1 MRKVAADALVGASR
15 DEVWDLYDDIDGR
28 PRWVP
33 GVREI
38 RYLSGPARVGTV
50 YRERRRTAGI
60 SSTAQWEI
68 TEHRRPVR
76 QVHVGVSGAME
87 RTRIITLEARGS
99 GTWVHQVMELRSL
112 LPAPLG
118 WVHELLAVVPAGW
131 EVNGTATGAKRVFE
145 GHPGR

>member
-1 MRKVAADALVGASR
+1 MRRVTADALVGASR
-15 DEVWDLYDDIDGR
+15 DEVWDLYDDIDGL

-33 GVREI
+33 GIREI
-38 RYLSGPARVGTV
+38 RYLSGPARAGTV

-60 SSTAQWEI
+60 PSTAQWEI

-76 QVHVGVSGAME
+76 QAHVSVSGSME
-87 RTRIITLEARGS
+87 RTRIITFEARGS

-112 LPAPLG
+112 LPAPVG
-118 WVHELLAVVPAGW
+118 WLHELVAAVQAGW
-131 EVNGTATGAKRVFE
+131 EVSAAVAGAKRVFE

>member
-1 MRKVAADALVGASR
+1 MRRVTADALVGASR
-15 DEVWDLYDDIDGR
+15 DEVWDLYDDIDGLS
-28 PRWVP
+28 RWIP

-60 SSTAQWEI
+60 PSTAQWEI

-76 QVHVGVSGAME
+76 QVHVSVSGSME
-87 RTRIITLEARGS
+87 RTRIITFEARGS
-99 GTWVHQVMELRSL
+99 GTWVHQVTELRSL
-112 LPAPLG
+112 LSAPLG
-118 WVHELLAVVPAGW
+118 WLHELLAMVPARW
-131 EVNGTATGAKRVFE
+131 EVDVAVASAKRVFE